1 MCRND
6 GLAKKAL
13 DLTLDYAKE
22 RMAFGHA
29 IGAFQSIQHRCADML
44 MDLDTSRYLT
54 YQAAWK
60 ISETMP
66 AAREAAIAKAW
77 VNQACKRIIHSA
89 TR

>member
-1 MCRND
+1 
-6 GLAKKAL
+6 
-13 DLTLDYAKE
+13 
-22 RMAFGHA
+22 
-29 IGAFQSIQHRCADML
+29 ML